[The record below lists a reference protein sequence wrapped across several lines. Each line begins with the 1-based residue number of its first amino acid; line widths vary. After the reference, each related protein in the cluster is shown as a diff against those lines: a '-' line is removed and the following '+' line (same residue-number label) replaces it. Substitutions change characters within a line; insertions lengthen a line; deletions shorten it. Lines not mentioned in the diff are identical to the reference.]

1 MATNPFRY
9 GALALDEAFTD
20 REAEVA
26 ELLSDVLNGQD
37 VVVFAPRRF
46 GKSSLVWRVSERAI
60 AQDVLVA
67 HVNLMTT
74 PTSERL
80 AEKLAETIHDDLA
93 STLFR
98 ARERLRVFSGLRI
111 TPIVTVD
118 PTTGKLGFSF
128 DAGRQPQDLDA
139 TLERLLELPG
149 QLAAERGRKVAL
161 VLDEFQEI
169 VDIDPELPKI
179 MRSVFETQPE
189 VAHVYLGSKRHML
202 ERIFN
207 DENEPFWR
215 SAKQMEIGVIAP
227 ELFRGYIDAQFARTG
242 RGIESEVVER
252 VLDTTLGHPY
262 ATQEL
267 CYFLWEETP
276 EGGVATSEQYESGL
290 DKLLRAEH
298 AHFGL
303 VWEKSARAQRLVLHA
318 LAREPGRPLA
328 ADNTQVSAA
337 VYPVSIDAVILVS
350 ALYLVGGTGVNKL
363 AKMWATVGRVFGF
376 AATIFCNMA
385 HSGWDNVASVV
396 VNMIPA
402 IALII
407 TVEMLVY
414 GWKATPA
421 ARTSQARKAAPRK
434 AAATKTTTA
443 KAAPVKLAAVK

>member
-1 MATNPFRY
+1 MVTNPFRY
-9 GALALDEAFTD
+9 GALALDEAFTN

-26 ELLSDVLNGQD
+26 ELLRDVLNGQD
-37 VVVFAPRRF
+37 VVVFAPRRY
-46 GKSSLVWRVSERAI
+46 GKSSLVWRVSERAV
-60 AQDVLVA
+60 AEGVLVA

-74 PTSERL
+74 PTAERL

-149 QLAAERGRKVAL
+149 QLAAERERKVAL

-202 ERIFN
+202 ERIFD

-227 ELFRGYIDAQFARTG
+227 ELFRGYIQAQFERTG
-242 RGIESEVVER
+242 RRVEPGVVDR
-252 VLDTTLGHPY
+252 VLAATLGHPY

-276 EGGVATSEQYESGL
+276 EGGVADDERYEAAL
-290 DKLLRAEH
+290 ERLLRAEH

-303 VWEKSARAQRLVLHA
+303 VWEKAARAQRVVLQA

-328 ADNTQVSAA
+328 GEYRRRHGLPGPSSVQRAL
-337 VYPVSIDAVILVS
+337 DALRRDELV
-350 ALYLVGGTGVNKL
+350 
-363 AKMWATVGRVFGF
+363 
-376 AATIFCNMA
+376 
-385 HSGWDNVASVV
+385 
-396 VNMIPA
+396 
-402 IALII
+402 
-407 TVEMLVY
+407 
-414 GWKATPA
+414 
-421 ARTSQARKAAPRK
+421 ARTSDGEHRIAEPF
-434 AAATKTTTA
+434 
-443 KAAPVKLAAVK
+443 LADWLRRGLSP